1 MVRVRC
7 GVVPLGGEMAHSAAE
22 GGKNDEC
29 CDVVC
34 MTVPS
39 RLKVTRPTYGMPS
52 LGEGTKVS

>member
-22 GGKNDEC
+22 AVRTMSVAM
-29 CDVVC
+29 VVC